1 MKKPIIIII
10 IFILLAAV
18 SIGLLWPSFEK
29 LKTVSSKIK
38 ETTKDLQDLE
48 EYLSHLKNISSQIQ
62 QFSPQLSKIDQALMD
77 DSYLP
82 NIFDF
87 IQKTAAGSGVNLEQ
101 IKTGKTATLKDRKNI
116 EEREITL
123 TVSGSYSNFK
133 NFLIAME
140 NNARIIEINNI
151 TFSSSRSIRELSR
164 FDLKIKVY
172 SSR

>member
-18 SIGLLWPSFEK
+18 SIGLLWPSLEK

-38 ETTKDLQDLE
+38 ETTKDLKDLE
-48 EYLSHLKNISSQIQ
+48 EYLSHLQNISSQIQ

-123 TVSGSYSNFK
+123 TVSCSYSNLK

-151 TFSSSRSIRELSR
+151 TFFSSRSIKELSR
-164 FDLKIKVY
+164 FDLKIKFY
-172 SSR
+172 SSK